1 MGLGL
6 EIRAQI
12 DSENSKS
19 LLLIN
24 GGAAVALLAFLP
36 TILGKPELAAVSQ
49 SVLYALVAFLIGLAA
64 AFIHNRLRRV
74 CSMVW
79 EGSSYQPT
87 RCRFLPAWVSK
98 REPCVCFVS
107 TSVMWFSLVAFIVGG
122 AIVASGGFNIVSY
135 KDSAPSASC
144 WQLQELQGS
153 IYRINTCSGVFE
165 VVVKPLVPQPLPSA
179 QAAEPHNQSLKGDVA
194 KATRP

>member
-12 DSENSKS
+12 DSENAKG

-36 TILGKPELAAVSQ
+36 SILGKPGLSSVSQ
-49 SVLYALVAFLIGLAA
+49 AVLYALCAFLIGLAA
-64 AFIHNRLRRV
+64 AFTHNRLRRV

-79 EGSSYQPT
+79 EGSGYQPA
-87 RCRFLPAWVSK
+87 RCRFLPSWVTK

-107 TSVMWFSLVAFIVGG
+107 VSIMWLSLIAFFVGGSIVAFGGFKIVG
-122 AIVASGGFNIVSY
+122 Y
-135 KDSAPSASC
+135 KDAASTASC
-144 WQLQELQGS
+144 WQLQELQAQVF
-153 IYRINTCSGVFE
+153 RVNTCTGSFE
-165 VVVKPLVPQPLPSA
+165 LIKLPAPL
-179 QAAEPHNQSLKGDVA
+179 HNQSLKADVA
-194 KATRP
+194 KVTPP